1 MRERFIFIF
10 LFHLLAI
17 SMLLVPDTF
26 QGPVVTAVF
35 DVSLRVMDAAA
46 VFLTLAGSVFLY
58 ISLFAYLKVHINQG
72 EHLSGKAEQVS
83 ANENVKDQ
91 E

>member
-17 SMLLVPDTF
+17 SLLLVPDQF

-35 DVSLRVMDAAA
+35 DVPLRVMDTVA
-46 VFLTLAGSVFLY
+46 VGLTLAGSVFLY
-58 ISLFAYLKVHINQG
+58 FSLFIYLKL
-72 EHLSGKAEQVS
+72 HLKENEQIS
-83 ANENVKDQ
+83 ANKGIEKK

>member
-17 SMLLVPDTF
+17 SMLLFPDQY

-35 DVSLRVMDAAA
+35 DVPLRVMDTAA
-46 VFLTLAGSVFLY
+46 VGLTLAGSIFLY
-58 ISLFAYLKVHINQG
+58 FSLFAYLRL
-72 EHLSGKAEQVS
+72 HLKENEQAS
-83 ANENVKDQ
+83 PDNSLDKE